1 MSSKVKRIVCV
12 WECAYFTQCYLFTCT
27 VKIDWDISSTS
38 IYEYKINT
46 MQSFTIKHFYLIDIE
61 MIIVIYIVTN
71 DSTGAVKI

>member
-1 MSSKVKRIVCV
+1 
-12 WECAYFTQCYLFTCT
+12 
-27 VKIDWDISSTS
+27 
-38 IYEYKINT
+38 